1 MLAAAN
7 VGIVNHLSWLI
18 FKQQNKD
25 IDIRRNIIVF
35 A

>member
-25 IDIRRNIIVF
+25 IDHLN
-35 A
+35 